1 MELANDVIPICLH
14 QYDGCVLESMHVID
28 VPITFMERGVKEKK
42 GILGETKSI
51 LWDLFEHRKYN
62 HIC

>member
-28 VPITFMERGVKEKK
+28 VPITFMERGVKGKK
-42 GILGETKSI
+42 R
-51 LWDLFEHRKYN
+51 DFR
-62 HIC
+62 